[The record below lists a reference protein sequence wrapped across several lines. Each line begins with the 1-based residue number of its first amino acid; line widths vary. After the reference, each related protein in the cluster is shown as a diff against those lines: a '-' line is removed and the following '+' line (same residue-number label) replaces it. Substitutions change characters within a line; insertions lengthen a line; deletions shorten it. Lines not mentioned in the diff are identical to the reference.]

1 VKNNLAIRRDPNFM
15 RGSKKKERFCSI
27 LESFVVTWTSQ
38 TVVILLRVSEY
49 KDIYSSPRALVM
61 SIPEFIFFP

>member
-27 LESFVVTWTSQ
+27 LESFVVT
-38 TVVILLRVSEY
+38 
-49 KDIYSSPRALVM
+49 
-61 SIPEFIFFP
+61 